1 MQIQKSIQEVGIQQ
15 INGLFFNPN
24 QYFLSPLNP
33 LPKYEKEN
41 SEEKDFL
48 GKKIKNDA
56 DLISWLSGK
65 DKNQKTVEDK
75 VIQSELNYKV
85 KKKLKNKLINNAK
98 KCEHYFS
105 KHYQNKEYINFRCTY
120 CQKNVFNHNELLR
133 FVNFEEFVYY
143 LKYIFYLSDKVFSYS
158 LVNFR
163 NNKKQ
168 IDILISKF
176 ESKEENW
183 KFNKEKLIC
192 KLCIFTLINKPD
204 FVENI
209 KKILME
215 GKTETG
221 INYNE
226 KLIVEIN
233 HNEQINKKL
242 SEKKIKK
249 KIDNKIV
256 SNKLNNNNSNFVIPN
271 NANIININKNNLT
284 VLNNNYISFS
294 NCNKENEVSYYN
306 LFTELDNYI
315 KNSSIQDQDL
325 NNIYIFLYWKL
336 LSLINHNKILE
347 FCSYLQS
354 HIEQLL
360 YYVEYIQTNNDET
373 NNNKY
378 ITIQNFYE
386 RANILFGEI
395 LKMINVTDECLRV
408 YLEYI
413 INSSIEIK
421 MNFNYAFN
429 QNQNNYSILEEIATT
444 LMSALNLFLIT

>member
-1 MQIQKSIQEVGIQQ
+1 MEQ
-15 INGLFFNPN
+15 
-24 QYFLSPLNP
+24 
-33 LPKYEKEN
+33 N
-41 SEEKDFL
+41 SRIL
-48 GKKIKNDA
+48 LW
-56 DLISWLSGK
+56 LI
-65 DKNQKTVEDK
+65 
-75 VIQSELNYKV
+75 
-85 KKKLKNKLINNAK
+85 
-98 KCEHYFS
+98 
-105 KHYQNKEYINFRCTY
+105 
-120 CQKNVFNHNELLR
+120 
-133 FVNFEEFVYY
+133 
-143 LKYIFYLSDKVFSYS
+143 
-158 LVNFR
+158 
-163 NNKKQ
+163 
-168 IDILISKF
+168 
-176 ESKEENW
+176 
-183 KFNKEKLIC
+183 
-192 KLCIFTLINKPD
+192 
-204 FVENI
+204 
-209 KKILME
+209 
-215 GKTETG
+215 
-221 INYNE
+221 
-226 KLIVEIN
+226 
-233 HNEQINKKL
+233 
-242 SEKKIKK
+242 
-249 KIDNKIV
+249 IDNKIV